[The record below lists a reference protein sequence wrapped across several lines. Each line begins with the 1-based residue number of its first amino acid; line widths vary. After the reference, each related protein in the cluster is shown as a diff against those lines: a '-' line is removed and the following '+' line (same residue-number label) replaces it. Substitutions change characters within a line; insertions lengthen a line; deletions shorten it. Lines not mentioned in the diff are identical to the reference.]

1 MELSQYKFK
10 AIIKAN
16 CHEICSNEE
25 LNKLKATYEEFNF
38 NDVKSFATI
47 ISHEPTYK
55 SLANR
60 YRIPDEYN
68 WNEKY
73 KKEATGLDEIM
84 NIEEI
89 QTIDYFDYV
98 GEKIYSV
105 INQEKSWAAEE
116 FDVANG
122 KQLKMVLHKFMLHI
136 FSVSEGLIN
145 IELVNELDK
154 LIYLASIAE
163 KYEKEMWFY
172 DGYLW
177 Q

>member
-16 CHEICSNEE
+16 CHEICSGDE
-25 LNKLKATYEEFNF
+25 LNELKESYEEFNF
-38 NDVKSFATI
+38 NEVKSFAAI

-55 SLANR
+55 TLTNK

-68 WNEKY
+68 WNGKY
-73 KKEATGLDEIM
+73 KNEATGLDEIM
-84 NIEEI
+84 SIEEI
-89 QTIDYFDYV
+89 KSIDYFDYV

-105 INQEKSWAAEE
+105 INQEKSWASDE
-116 FDVANG
+116 FDVADG
-122 KQLKMVLHKFMLHI
+122 KQLRMVLEKFKQFL
-136 FSVSEGLIN
+136 FKTSDSEVN
-145 IELVNELDK
+145 MDLVNELDK

-163 KYEKEMWFY
+163 KYNKEIWFY
-172 DGYLW
+172 DGYFW

>member
-10 AIIKAN
+10 VIIKAN
-16 CHEICSNEE
+16 CHEICSDDE
-25 LNKLKATYEEFNF
+25 LSKLKDTYEEFNF
-38 NDVKSFATI
+38 NEVKSFAAI
-47 ISHEPTYK
+47 VSHEPTYK
-55 SLANR
+55 TLTNK

-84 NIEEI
+84 NVEEI
-89 QTIDYFDYV
+89 KSIDYFDYV

-105 INQEKSWAAEE
+105 INQQKSWASDE
-116 FDVANG
+116 FDVADG
-122 KQLKMVLHKFMLHI
+122 KQLKMVLGKFKQFL
-136 FSVSEGLIN
+136 FNKSGDNVN
-145 IELVNELDK
+145 VKLVEELDN
-154 LIYLASIAE
+154 LIYLAAIAE

-172 DGYLW
+172 DGYFW